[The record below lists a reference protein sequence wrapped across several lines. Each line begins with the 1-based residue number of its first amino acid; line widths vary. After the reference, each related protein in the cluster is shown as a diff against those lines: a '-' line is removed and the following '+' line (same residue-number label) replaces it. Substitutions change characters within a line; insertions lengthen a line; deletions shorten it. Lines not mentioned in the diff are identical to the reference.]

1 MKFLLI
7 IPTHNE
13 EKNILFTLKSL
24 QQQTFQDFFC
34 VIVNDGSTDKTK
46 KIVEEFISHQL
57 STVNYQ
63 LQNLDFSQHEPGA
76 KVVRTFNKGLESVDL
91 KDFDVICK
99 FDADIIFPSDYLMKL
114 NAIYETNPKA
124 GMVSGL
130 VKINK
135 SIFENKLAFDFK
147 DEKHQWK
154 FENLSSKNHVRGPI
168 KSYRKECFLEMN
180 GLRPVLGWDNID
192 VMLAKKNGWEI
203 LTLKD
208 LWVKHLRPTAFQ
220 YKNQKAEKLGEY
232 FYNIGLNLPLTMISS
247 AKSSLKNR
255 SFSEFFTTMK
265 SYLKQ
270 KGIRKLSDEEI
281 KFIRNLRWN
290 EMFRKK

>member
-1 MKFLLI
+1 MKFLII

-24 QQQTFQDFFC
+24 ENQTYQDFFC

-46 KIVEEFISHQL
+46 EIVERFAQGNSKFKI
-57 STVNYQ
+57 
-63 LQNLDFSQHEPGA
+63 QNLELSEHEPGA
-76 KVVRTFNKGLESVDL
+76 KVVRTFNKGLETVDV
-91 KDFDVICK
+91 KEFDIICK
-99 FDADIIFPSDYLMKL
+99 FDADIIFPTNYLKK
-114 NAIYETNPKA
+114 IDKVYENNPKA

-130 VKINK
+130 VKIKK
-135 SIFENKLAFDFK
+135 SIFEKALAFDFK
-147 DEKHQWK
+147 DDKHQWK

-192 VMLAKKNGWEI
+192 VMLTKKNGWEAI
-203 LTLKD
+203 TIKD

-232 FYNIGLNLPLTMISS
+232 FYNIGLSVPLMLISS
-247 AKSSLKNR
+247 GKSSFKNK
-255 SFSEFFTTMK
+255 SINEFFTTVIT
-265 SYLKQ
+265 YLKQ
-270 KGIRKLSDEEI
+270 KDERKLSKDEI
-281 KFIRNLRWN
+281 RFIRNLRWKQ
-290 EMFRKK
+290 MFSKK